1 MVLKKKAKRERERN
15 PSGRLNLL
23 STKHC
28 PLWACVFL
36 LAFFPFLACIL
47 EVTPLLQ
54 ACTCNDKENKASK
67 QAKKITKTKGSTQ
80 NDKQG
85 KESTQND
92 KQGKESTQRGK
103 QACYQAKEGVL
114 ERQM

>member
-1 MVLKKKAKRERERN
+1 MVLKKKAKRERERERN

-67 QAKKITKTKGSTQ
+67 QAKEITKTKGSTQ
-80 NDKQG
+80 NDKQA
-85 KESTQND
+85 
-92 KQGKESTQRGK
+92 KESTQRGK